1 MIIIDLEKSNK
12 RHKALQSLSHDHLLS
27 LMLCWKI
34 STGLSRE
41 IETERIKS
49 YAYWFF
55 QNHLRQHF
63 EVEEKYIFSILSYE
77 NELIK
82 KAVIEH
88 NRLIQLFESE
98 DNVKSNLSLIE
109 IELKEHIRFE
119 ERTLFNAIQNA
130 STTKVFKM
138 IEMLQDE
145 NTFCVNWEDTFWK
158 TNHTIPNN

>member
-1 MIIIDLEKSNK
+1 
-12 RHKALQSLSHDHLLS
+12 
-27 LMLCWKI
+27 
-34 STGLSRE
+34 
-41 IETERIKS
+41 
-49 YAYWFF
+49 
-55 QNHLRQHF
+55 
-63 EVEEKYIFSILSYE
+63 
-77 NELIK
+77 LIK
-82 KAVIEH
+82 KAVNEH